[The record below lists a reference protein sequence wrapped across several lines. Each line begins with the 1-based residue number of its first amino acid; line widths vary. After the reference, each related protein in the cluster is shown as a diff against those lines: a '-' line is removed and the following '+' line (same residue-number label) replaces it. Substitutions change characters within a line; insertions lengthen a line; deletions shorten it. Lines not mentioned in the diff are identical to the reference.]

1 MFAFAQDLGSVT
13 AESQPVVF
21 SIGHIRDPVINYIT
35 GNAVLQQRSLYFWS
49 SFSSAAAVVR
59 LNYCCGV
66 LSLADNAQISSF
78 LSDYSSA
85 LTRANTFDAK
95 VMADSNKISSD
106 YAAIV
111 SLSIR
116 QAFGAIEITIS
127 RDSNGAFDA
136 SDIVAFMKG
145 A

>member
-1 MFAFAQDLGSVT
+1 
-13 AESQPVVF
+13 
-21 SIGHIRDPVINYIT
+21 VINYIT